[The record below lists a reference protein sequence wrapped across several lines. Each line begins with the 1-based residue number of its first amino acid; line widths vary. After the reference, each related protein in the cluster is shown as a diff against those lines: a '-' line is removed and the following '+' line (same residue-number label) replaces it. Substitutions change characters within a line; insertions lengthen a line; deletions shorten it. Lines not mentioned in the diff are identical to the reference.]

1 MHQTETL
8 TDMLLARATSSR
20 SVQFINGDGDE
31 DALTFAELVERA
43 HCFLHALQAR
53 GMVPGDKLIVFSNRN
68 QSFLVAFWGAM
79 LGGIIPVPVAVG
91 NSDEHRQ
98 KLFRIARQLDEPF
111 VYTDDDVLP
120 RLHAFAASQR
130 NHTAARVLEKKT
142 ITDESMFSRQH
153 GVVYRPVPGDL
164 AFIQYSS
171 GSTRDPKGV
180 RVTHK
185 NLCANVAAIVEALQ
199 LSDADSTFSWMPLTH
214 DMGLI
219 GYHITELA
227 LGIDHTIMET
237 SLFVRRP
244 LFWMQKAAEY
254 RATVLCSPNFGYKHF
269 LKVYERKG
277 LDGVDLSHVRL
288 LLNGAEP
295 ISVDLCEDFLA
306 AMQAHGL
313 RREAMLPVYGL
324 AEATLAVSVPVI
336 GREYAYITV
345 DRHALRIG
353 DQVEFV
359 PPDNGNALKAVKLG
373 QALTGCEMR
382 ICGENDRIL
391 SDEHV
396 GHVQIRGDNV
406 TGGYV
411 GDPGDSAGLFTD
423 DGWLRTGDCGV
434 MADGELVITGR
445 AKDIIIVNGQN
456 YYPHD
461 IEEIIAGIDGLELGK
476 VVVCGAQPPE
486 SPVEQLLVFLLH
498 RQDNELF
505 DALAD
510 QVRSRAG
517 IQTGLEVD
525 FVIPVARIPKT
536 TSGKVQRSILAS
548 AYLDGQYDAVL
559 HAQRT
564 PTPDVAFDDEDPLI
578 AELITICAG
587 FSKDK
592 TVGADDNLFEVG
604 ISSLTL
610 TEIMLAVDERYPG
623 RVDINDLF
631 EHPTLRELAEFLRR
645 GEH

>member
-1 MHQTETL
+1 MNQIETL

-20 SVQFINGDGDE
+20 SVHFINGNE
-31 DALTFAELVERA
+31 NEYALTFAELIERA
-43 HCFLHALQAR
+43 HAFLHALQSR
-53 GMVPGDKLIVFSNRN
+53 GMVPGDKLVVFSNRN
-68 QSFLVAFWGAM
+68 EPFLVAFWGAM
-79 LGGIIPVPVAVG
+79 LGGIVPVPVAVG
-91 NSDEHRQ
+91 ISDEHRQ
-98 KLFRIARQLDEPF
+98 KLFRIVRQLGDPM

-120 RLHAFAASQR
+120 RLKAFAAAQK
-130 NHTAARVLEKKT
+130 NDEAARVLEKQI
-142 ITDESMFSRQH
+142 ITDDSVSAGKH
-153 GVVYRPVPGDL
+153 GDAHRPAPGDL

-171 GSTRDPKGV
+171 GSTSDPKGV
-180 RVTHK
+180 RLTHG
-185 NLCANVAAIVEALQ
+185 NLCVNVAAIINGLQ
-199 LSDADSTFSWMPLTH
+199 LSDADSTLSWMPLTH

-219 GYHITELA
+219 GFHIAELT
-227 LGIDHTIMET
+227 LDIDHTIMET

-244 LFWMQKAAEY
+244 LLWLQKVAE
-254 RATVLCSPNFGYKHF
+254 RHATVVCSPNFGYKHF

-277 LDGVDLSHVRL
+277 MEGVDLSHVRL

-295 ISVDLCEDFLA
+295 ISVDLCEEFLA
-306 AMQAHGL
+306 ATQAHGL

-324 AEATLAVSVPVI
+324 AEASVAVAFPI
-336 GREYAYITV
+336 LGREYSYITV
-345 DRHALRIG
+345 DRHSLRIG
-353 DQVEFV
+353 EQATAVSAGDR
-359 PPDNGNALKAVKLG
+359 NALKAVKVG
-373 QALTGCEMR
+373 RAVDGCEIR
-382 ICGENDRIL
+382 VCGDNDRVL
-391 SDEHV
+391 PDGRV
-396 GHVQIRGDNV
+396 GHIQIRGTNV
-406 TGGYV
+406 TSGFV
-411 GDPGDSAGLFTD
+411 GDPDDTAGLFTG
-423 DGWLRTGDCGV
+423 DGWLRTGDCGLI
-434 MADGELVITGR
+434 ADGDLVITGR

-476 VVVCGAQPPE
+476 VVVCGAQPPD

-498 RQDNELF
+498 RQDNESF

-510 QVRSRAG
+510 QIRSRVG
-517 IQTGLEVD
+517 IHTGLEVD

-536 TSGKVQRSILAS
+536 TSGKVQRSILAN
-548 AYLDGQYDAVL
+548 AYLDGEYDDVL

-564 PTPDVAFDDEDPLI
+564 PTPDATFDDEDPLI
-578 AELITICAG
+578 AELIAICAE

-592 TVGADDNLFEVG
+592 KVGADDNLFEVG